1 MFNEKQ
7 IVVLSGISGVLHLAA
22 CILLAIVWTYW
33 SDTLNSC
40 PETNCSCIFY
50 GHLRGTSFI
59 GGSPIWCS
67 IITYYTL
74 IAAIVS
80 IGIAV
85 YFFARIRNK
94 PKDFP
99 NRAIDSDGNIPRS
112 RNRHN
117 FSVSL
122 KVFCGIFALLTFI
135 YACILIEGYFT
146 TCKEYKTLVARYL
159 KASGDLSDLVTDRL
173 SCGTVYDFL
182 DYLHPDAITRYP
194 YLPQYYHHRTFRI
207 NSGSIILISVVFS
220 WLNVIIWSLITIFIG
235 FCK

>member
-112 RNRHN
+112 RYLVEYHTLQLKLVIKYFKCNPHLLKYHN
-117 FSVSL
+117 S
-122 KVFCGIFALLTFI
+122 
-135 YACILIEGYFT
+135 
-146 TCKEYKTLVARYL
+146 
-159 KASGDLSDLVTDRL
+159 
-173 SCGTVYDFL
+173 
-182 DYLHPDAITRYP
+182 AI
-194 YLPQYYHHRTFRI
+194 
-207 NSGSIILISVVFS
+207 
-220 WLNVIIWSLITIFIG
+220 
-235 FCK
+235 